1 MLIGDCVHKKIE
13 EIQMKITIKN
23 VAKVY
28 EASLRIKGITVVAG
42 LNNTGKSTILKSIYS
57 GLNVFRNIDEKI
69 VFERK
74 RSVET
79 VFRRME
85 NYFDEN
91 GYSSLPQEVLTDLA
105 SLVNDRYDLFVKEP
119 NNFELFYEL
128 FIEYIS
134 IHNNLI
140 ETIKNNTIYSEKFVR
155 PIFEKIE
162 EVFSRTKEHYM
173 KYIGDI
179 YLWNAFSGQLNNE
192 QNKLTAQIRIET
204 DTEEKN
210 IMINNNSIESVSGN
224 AGNEPN
230 AIYIPA
236 FNMLDVINGGR
247 INRGR
252 YSAENDIRQYLS
264 EKDNMKQSYEEYQEI
279 SDNTNLIR
287 EILEEVIHGK
297 LEKTSVGEFRFKD
310 DETGGSISM
319 ANIASGLKNF
329 LIIQSLVENGR
340 LKRNSI
346 LLIDEPETNLHPE
359 WHLIFA
365 EILVL
370 MYKYMGVMS
379 IVNSHSPYFIRAL
392 EVKLVDHGLK
402 DKGTYYL
409 MREQEKNMFR
419 TVDVSDN
426 TSAIY
431 DLLYKPLEYL

>member
-1 MLIGDCVHKKIE
+1 MLAWDCIYKKIE

-28 EASLRIKGITVVAG
+28 DASLQIKGITVIAG

-57 GLNVFRNIDEKI
+57 GLNVFRNVDEKI
-69 VFERK
+69 IFERK

-79 VFRRME
+79 VLRRME
-85 NYFDEN
+85 NYFDAN
-91 GYSSLPQEVLTDLA
+91 GYSSLPQDVLTDLA
-105 SLVNDRYDLFVKEP
+105 SLVNERYDLFIKEP
-119 NNFELFYEL
+119 NNFELFFDL
-128 FIEYIS
+128 FVDYIS

-140 ETIKNNTIYSEKFVR
+140 ETTKNSFIYSEKFVR

-173 KYIGDI
+173 KYIGDM
-179 YLWNAFSGQLNNE
+179 YLWNAFNGQLNNE
-192 QNKLTAQIRIET
+192 QDKLSAQIRIET
-204 DTEEKN
+204 DTEEKF
-210 IMINNNSIESVSGN
+210 ILINNNSIESILGN

-247 INRGR
+247 VNKGR
-252 YSAENDIRQYLS
+252 YSAENEIKQYLS
-264 EKDNMKQSYEEYQEI
+264 EKDNMEQSYEEYQEI
-279 SDNTNLIR
+279 SDNTRLIR
-287 EILEEVIHGK
+287 EILEEVIHGR
-297 LEKTSVGEFRFKD
+297 LEKNSVGEFRFKD
-310 DETGGSISM
+310 DETGGSISI

-370 MYKYMGVMS
+370 MYKYMGVIS

-392 EVKLVDHGLK
+392 EVKLVDHDLK

-419 TVDVSDN
+419 TENVTEK